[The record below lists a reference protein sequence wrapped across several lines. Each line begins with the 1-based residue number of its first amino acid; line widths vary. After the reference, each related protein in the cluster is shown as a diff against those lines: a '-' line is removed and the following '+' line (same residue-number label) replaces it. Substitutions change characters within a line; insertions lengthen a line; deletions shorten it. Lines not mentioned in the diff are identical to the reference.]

1 MRRQYGEILNS
12 VLDTDRYRMRLPVAN
27 DFELYRSFFSDAEA
41 SKFYGGPLRD
51 EQAWRVLAGHVGH
64 WQLRG
69 YGIWIVE
76 RKEDGRVIGG
86 CGFAWP
92 EGWPRRELTW
102 WLLPEARGAGAATEV
117 SRAAISHAYGDYG
130 WDLVETHMDDRNIG
144 ARALVERLGGKII
157 AREMFPDQRKR
168 NIYRLP
174 NLPTEE

>member
-1 MRRQYGEILNS
+1 MNS

-41 SKFYGGPLRD
+41 SGFYGGPLRE

-64 WQLRG
+64 WHLRD

-76 RKEDGRVIGG
+76 RKEDGRAIGG

-102 WLLPEARGAGAATEV
+102 WLLSEARGVGAATEA
-117 SRAAISHAYGDYG
+117 SRAAISHAYDDYG

-157 AREMFPDQRKR
+157 AREMFPDQRER
-168 NIYRLP
+168 NIYGLP
-174 NLPTEE
+174 NTPPVE